1 MENSWKLY
9 KKKKKNNKNWRTRS
23 IFGRDFYEIS
33 RFTNITVEVGAE
45 IKPIMPVNL
54 RPPSPPHAI
63 IIALESRPVDVW
75 PLRGHTGC
83 HASRKY
89 LRPSKGSSESR
100 SADFHSHWSIL
111 VLELTDRLAHHAFSD
126 PRLPSTGTR
135 LITLAISPF
144 IANPLSLSFFKK
156 KKKCL

>member
-1 MENSWKLY
+1 METI
-9 KKKKKNNKNWRTRS
+9 KKRKKGEKINKNWWTRS

-33 RFTNITVEVGAE
+33 RFTDITVEVGAE

-54 RPPSPPHAI
+54 CPSLPAI
-63 IIALESRPVDVW
+63 IIALESRSVDVW

-83 HASRKY
+83 RASRKY

-111 VLELTDRLAHHAFSD
+111 VLELTDRLAHHFGS
-126 PRLPSTGTR
+126 
-135 LITLAISPF
+135 AISIERNAINYTRDTPS
-144 IANPLSLSFFKK
+144 IENPLSLSF
-156 KKKCL
+156 